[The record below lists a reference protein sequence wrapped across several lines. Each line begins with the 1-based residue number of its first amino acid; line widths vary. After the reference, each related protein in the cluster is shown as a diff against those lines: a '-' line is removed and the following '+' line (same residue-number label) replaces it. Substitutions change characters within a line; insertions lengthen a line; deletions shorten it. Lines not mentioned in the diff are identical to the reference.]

1 MESCGRLMWKKMQ
14 TDCLHHSNE
23 KGMETNM
30 ENTLKLF
37 RAAAVAPRV
46 HIGNVAKN
54 CQEIRRVYDSL
65 AGQAD
70 IVVTPELSL
79 TGYTCADLFNNRNL
93 LDMARRGLC
102 DLVMHTKNC
111 GANSA
116 VLVVGVPLEK
126 EGELFNC
133 AALIHNGR
141 LIAVVPKT
149 YLPNY
154 GEFYEKR
161 WFCAGERDAETLGIA
176 CGAETITTTFG
187 NNILL
192 EIGVDEKVCVGVEIC
207 EDAWAPVSPGR
218 LLATSGAEIIVNLS
232 ASNELIGKAQYR
244 KNMLGAASAGCICG
258 YVYVS
263 AGQYESTSDLVFS
276 GHALMYENGKLLGEG
291 KPFSD
296 TVLIK
301 DFNLTKI
308 RHDRIANK
316 TFSDCKN
323 SFSQRCYQRIAC
335 DKPLMEKKELLA
347 KLSITPFVPAKNR
360 RERCLEIFQMQ
371 VTALARRIAA
381 TRSKCVVV
389 GVSGGLDSTLAL
401 LVSAQA
407 VRNLGLA
414 QTAVT
419 GITMPGFGTTDRT
432 RNNSVELMKYLGCT
446 MREISIAESVRRH
459 FQDIGH
465 DENVHDVTYE
475 NCQARE
481 RTQILMDVANKEGGF
496 VIGTG
501 DLSELALGWC
511 TYNGDHMS
519 MYAVNTSIP
528 KTLVR
533 TLVDEVGHFMDE
545 NGFGGMRKVI
555 EDIIDTPVSPEL
567 LPPNADGT
575 IAQKTEETVG
585 SYILHDF
592 FLYYTLR
599 YGMAP
604 EEIFAMCQEAVR
616 RSSAYKFS
624 DEEIKKWLNVF
635 YTRFFRQ
642 QFKRNCMP
650 DGVKV
655 GSVSVSPRGDLR
667 LPAEI
672 EPEEFT
678 E

>member
-1 MESCGRLMWKKMQ
+1 MGNA
-14 TDCLHHSNE
+14 LH
-23 KGMETNM
+23 
-30 ENTLKLF
+30 LF
-37 RAAAVAPRV
+37 RAAAVSPRV
-46 HIGNVAKN
+46 HIGNVAEN
-54 CQEIRRVYDSL
+54 CQEIQTVYDSL
-65 AGQAD
+65 AAQTD
-70 IVVTPELSL
+70 LVVTPELSL
-79 TGYTCADLFNNRNL
+79 TGYTCADLFNNRHL
-93 LDMARRGLC
+93 LATAKEGLYQLVQYTKKYGERGAAL
-102 DLVMHTKNC
+102 L
-111 GANSA
+111 
-116 VLVVGVPLEK
+116 VGVPIEK
-126 EGELFNC
+126 DNELFNC
-133 AALIHNGR
+133 AALIHNGS

-154 GEFYEKR
+154 SEFYEKR
-161 WFCAGERDAETLGIA
+161 WFSGGVQEPCELELICDGKRMR
-176 CGAETITTTFG
+176 TIFGNTVLITFG
-187 NNILL
+187 T
-192 EIGVDEKVCVGVEIC
+192 DRKVCVGIEIC

-218 LLATSGAEIIVNLS
+218 LLALNGAEIIVNIS

-244 KNMLGAASAGCICG
+244 KNMLGAASAGCMCG
-258 YVYVS
+258 YIYVS
-263 AGQYESTSDLVFS
+263 AGKCESTSDLVFS
-276 GHALMYENGKLLGEG
+276 GHTLMYENGKLIGEG
-291 KPFSD
+291 TPFSD
-296 TVLIK
+296 AVLVK

-316 TFSDCKN
+316 TYAGCKRD
-323 SFSQRCYQRIAC
+323 FAQYAYETIECQ
-335 DKPLMEKKELLA
+335 KPILENEDLLA
-347 KLSITPFVPAKNR
+347 RVSITPFVPSKNR
-360 RERCLEIFQMQ
+360 RERSLEIFQMQ
-371 VTALARRIAA
+371 VTALQRRIEA

-407 VRNLGLA
+407 VKNLGLA
-414 QTAVT
+414 PKTVV
-419 GITMPGFGTTDRT
+419 GITMPGFGTTSRT
-432 RNNSVELMKYLGCT
+432 KNNSVELMRYLGCDC
-446 MREISIAESVRRH
+446 REISIAASVRQH
-459 FQDIGH
+459 FQDIGQ
-465 DENVHDVTYE
+465 DESVQDVTYE

-496 VIGTG
+496 VVGTG

-545 NGFGGMRKVI
+545 NDFAGMKAVI

-567 LPPNADGT
+567 LPPNEDGT

-604 EEIFAMCQEAVR
+604 AEIYALCREAVR
-616 RSSAYKFS
+616 QNSDYQFS
-624 DEEIKKWLNVF
+624 DDEIEKWLKVF
-635 YTRFFRQ
+635 YTRFFQQ

-672 EPEEFT
+672 ESGAFT
-678 E
+678 AFDEDSED

>member
-1 MESCGRLMWKKMQ
+1 M
-14 TDCLHHSNE
+14 N
-23 KGMETNM
+23 
-30 ENTLKLF
+30 LF
-37 RAAAVAPRV
+37 RAAAVTPRV

-54 CQEIRRVYDSL
+54 RQEIIKAYDSL
-65 AGQAD
+65 AEQAD
-70 IVVTPELSL
+70 LVVTPELSL

-93 LDMARRGLC
+93 LDRARKELY
-102 DLVMHTKNC
+102 DLTMYSKKYGEN
-111 GANSA
+111 GA
-116 VLVVGVPLEK
+116 VLVVGLPLEK

-133 AALIHNGR
+133 AAAIHNGR
-141 LIAVVPKT
+141 LVAVVPKT

-161 WFCAGERDAETLGIA
+161 WFSAGEQDAQEMEIVCGVENETLQTA
-176 CGAETITTTFG
+176 FG
-187 NNILL
+187 NNVIL
-192 EIGVDEKVCVGVEIC
+192 EIGTDRRVCVGIEIC

-218 LLATSGAEIIVNLS
+218 LLALNGAEIIVNLS
-232 ASNELIGKAQYR
+232 ASNEVIGKAQYR

-276 GHALMYENGKLLGEG
+276 GHTLMYENGKLIGEG
-291 KPFSD
+291 KPFSEA
-296 TVLIK
+296 VLVK

-316 TFSDCKN
+316 TYSECRNNFSRR
-323 SFSQRCYQRIAC
+323 SYQRLVC
-335 DKPLMEKKELLA
+335 RKPLMEKKELLA
-347 KLSITPFVPAKNR
+347 KLSITPFVPSSNR
-360 RERCLEIFQMQ
+360 RERSLDIFQMQ
-371 VTALARRIAA
+371 VTALARRIEA
-381 TRSKCVVV
+381 TKSRCVVV

-407 VRNLGLA
+407 VKELGLSA
-414 QTAVT
+414 DTVM

-432 RNNSVELMKYLGCT
+432 KNNSIELMQYLGCT
-446 MREISIAESVRRH
+446 VREIGIADSVRQH
-459 FQDIGH
+459 FRDIGQ
-465 DENVHDVTYE
+465 DETVHDVTYE

-496 VIGTG
+496 VVGTG

-533 TLVDEVGHFMDE
+533 TLVDEVGHYMDE
-545 NGFGGMRKVI
+545 NGFAGMKQVI

-599 YGMAP
+599 YGMSPA
-604 EEIFAMCQEAVR
+604 EIFALCQEAVR
-616 RSSAYKFS
+616 RSSEYKFS
-624 DEEIKKWLNVF
+624 DEEIAKWQKVF
-635 YTRFFRQ
+635 YNRFFRQ

-650 DGVKV
+650 DGIKV

-667 LPAEI
+667 LPAEV

-678 E
+678 G

>member
-1 MESCGRLMWKKMQ
+1 
-14 TDCLHHSNE
+14 
-23 KGMETNM
+23 M
-30 ENTLKLF
+30 ENALELF

-54 CQEIRRVYDSL
+54 RQEIIKVYDSL
-65 AGQAD
+65 AEQAD
-70 IVVTPELSL
+70 LVVTPELSL

-93 LDMARRGLC
+93 LDRARRGLY
-102 DLVMHTKNC
+102 DLTMYTKKYGEN
-111 GANSA
+111 GA

-133 AALIHNGR
+133 AAVIHNGG
-141 LIAVVPKT
+141 LAAVVPKT

-161 WFCAGERDAETLGIA
+161 WFCAGERDAQELEIV
-176 CGAETITTTFG
+176 CGMEKLQTTFG
-187 NNILL
+187 NNVIL
-192 EIGVDEKVCVGVEIC
+192 EIGTDKRVCVGIEIC
-207 EDAWAPVSPGR
+207 EDAWAPISPGR
-218 LLATSGAEIIVNLS
+218 LLALNGAEIIVNLS
-232 ASNELIGKAQYR
+232 ASNEVIGKAQYR

-276 GHALMYENGKLLGEG
+276 GHTLMYENGKLLGEG
-291 KPFSD
+291 RPFSD
-296 TVLIK
+296 TVLVK

-316 TFSDCKN
+316 TYSECKN
-323 SFSQRCYQRIAC
+323 NFSTRCYRRLTC
-335 DKPLMEKKELLA
+335 RKPLMEKRELLA
-347 KLSITPFVPAKNR
+347 KLSITPFVPSSNR
-360 RERCLEIFQMQ
+360 RERCLDIFQMQ
-371 VTALARRIAA
+371 VTALARRIEA
-381 TRSKCVVV
+381 TKSRCVVV

-407 VRNLGLA
+407 VRDLGLSA
-414 QTAVT
+414 DTVM

-432 RNNSVELMKYLGCT
+432 KNNSVALMQYLGCAV
-446 MREISIAESVRRH
+446 REIGIADSVRQH
-459 FQDIGH
+459 FKDIGQ

-481 RTQILMDVANKEGGF
+481 RTQILMDVANREGGF
-496 VIGTG
+496 VVGTG

-533 TLVDEVGHFMDE
+533 TLVDEVGHYMDE
-545 NGFGGMRKVI
+545 NGFAGMRKVI

-599 YGMAP
+599 YGMTPA
-604 EEIFAMCQEAVR
+604 EIFALCQEAVR
-616 RSSAYKFS
+616 RSGEYKFS
-624 DEEIKKWLNVF
+624 DEEIARWQNVF
-635 YTRFFRQ
+635 YSRFFRQ

-667 LPAEI
+667 LPAEV
-672 EPEEFT
+672 EPEEFMGY

>member
-1 MESCGRLMWKKMQ
+1 
-14 TDCLHHSNE
+14 
-23 KGMETNM
+23 M
-30 ENTLKLF
+30 ENAWNLF
-37 RAAAVAPRV
+37 RAAAVSPRV

-54 CQEIRRVYDSL
+54 RQEIQKEYDSL
-65 AGQAD
+65 AMQAD
-70 IVVTPELSL
+70 LVVMPELSL

-93 LDMARRGLC
+93 LDMARKGLY
-102 DLVMHTKNC
+102 DLTMYTKKYGED
-111 GANSA
+111 GAA
-116 VLVVGVPLEK
+116 LVVGVPFEK
-126 EGELFNC
+126 DGELFNC
-133 AALIHNGR
+133 AALIHDGR
-141 LIAVVPKT
+141 LVALVPKT

-161 WFCAGERDAETLGIA
+161 WFSAGARDAEQVEII
-176 CGAETITTTFG
+176 CGMERLQTTFG
-187 NNILL
+187 NNVII
-192 EIGVDEKVCVGVEIC
+192 EIGADEKVCVGIEIC

-218 LLATSGAEIIVNLS
+218 LLALNGAEILVNIS
-232 ASNELIGKAQYR
+232 ASNEVIGKAQYR

-258 YVYVS
+258 YIYAS
-263 AGQYESTSDLVFS
+263 AGKYESTSDLVFG
-276 GHALMYENGKLLGEG
+276 GHTFMYENGKLLGEG
-291 KPFSD
+291 RPFGD
-296 TVLIK
+296 TELVK

-316 TFSDCKN
+316 TYPQCKN
-323 SFSQRCYQRIAC
+323 HFSGRSYVRLKCP
-335 DKPLMEKKELLA
+335 KPLMKKKELLA
-347 KLSITPFVPAKNR
+347 KLSITPFVPSRNR
-360 RERCLEIFQMQ
+360 RERCLDIFQMQ
-371 VTALARRIAA
+371 VTALARRIEA
-381 TRSKCVVV
+381 TKSKCVVV

-407 VRNLGLA
+407 AKDLGLPA
-414 QTAVT
+414 STVT
-419 GITMPGFGTTDRT
+419 GITMPGFGTTSRT
-432 RNNSVELMKYLGCT
+432 KNNSIELMEYLGCT
-446 MREISIAESVRRH
+446 VREIGIADSVRQH
-459 FQDIGH
+459 FKDIGQ
-465 DENVHDVTYE
+465 DETVQDVTYE

-496 VIGTG
+496 VVGTG

-533 TLVDEVGHFMDE
+533 TLVDEVGHYMDE
-545 NGFGGMRKVI
+545 NGFSGMKKVV

-604 EEIFAMCQEAVR
+604 AEIFSLCREAVR
-616 RSSAYKFS
+616 RSSEYKFS
-624 DEEIKKWLNVF
+624 DEEIAKWQKVF

-678 E
+678 GQLG

>member
-1 MESCGRLMWKKMQ
+1 
-14 TDCLHHSNE
+14 
-23 KGMETNM
+23 M
-30 ENTLKLF
+30 ENALNLF

-46 HIGNVAKN
+46 HIGNVIKN
-54 CQEIRRVYDSL
+54 CQEIQKEYDSL
-65 AGQAD
+65 AARAD
-70 IVVTPELSL
+70 LIVTPELSL

-93 LDMARRGLC
+93 LDMARRGLY
-102 DLVMHTKNC
+102 DLTMYTKKYGEN
-111 GANSA
+111 GA
-116 VLVVGVPLEK
+116 VLVVGVPIET

-133 AALIHNGR
+133 AALMHNGS
-141 LIAVVPKT
+141 LVALVSKT

-161 WFCAGERDAETLGIA
+161 WFSAGERDAKKIEIL
-176 CGAETITTTFG
+176 CGAEKLPTTFG
-187 NNILL
+187 NNLL
-192 EIGVDEKVCVGVEIC
+192 IEIGTDKKVCVGIEIC

-218 LLATSGAEIIVNLS
+218 LLALNGAEIIVNLS
-232 ASNELIGKAQYR
+232 ASNEVIGKAQYR

-276 GHALMYENGKLLGEG
+276 GHTLMYENGKLIGEG
-291 KPFSD
+291 KPFSGEA
-296 TVLIK
+296 LIK
-301 DFNLTKI
+301 DINLTKI

-316 TFSDCKN
+316 TYSECKN
-323 SFSQRCYQRIAC
+323 TISRRCYEKVDC
-335 DKPLMEKKELLA
+335 PKPLMEKQELLS
-347 KLSITPFVPAKNR
+347 KLSITPFVPSGSR
-360 RERCLEIFQMQ
+360 RQRCLDIFQMQ
-371 VTALARRIAA
+371 VTALQRRIEA
-381 TRSKCVVV
+381 TKSKCVVV

-407 VRNLGLA
+407 AKNLGLSPA
-414 QTAVT
+414 AVV

-432 RNNSVELMKYLGCT
+432 KNNSVELMKYLGCT
-446 MREISIAESVRRH
+446 IREISIVDSVRQH
-459 FQDIGH
+459 FQDIGQ
-465 DENVHDVTYE
+465 DETVQDVTYE

-496 VIGTG
+496 VVGTG

-519 MYAVNTSIP
+519 MYAVNTSVP

-533 TLVDEVGHFMDE
+533 TLVDEVGHYMDE
-545 NGFGGMRKVI
+545 NGFSGMKKVI

-599 YGMAP
+599 YGMSP
-604 EEIFAMCQEAVR
+604 DEIYSLCREAVR
-616 RSSAYKFS
+616 RSSEYKFS
-624 DEEIKKWLNVF
+624 DEEISKWLKVF
-635 YTRFFRQ
+635 YTRFFQQ

-672 EPEEFT
+672 EPEGFIE
-678 E
+678 